1 MFVQTSRTTINGKLY
16 ECKTVRESYRSAN
29 GPRSR
34 TVCNI
39 SKLPPHVQDAICAL
53 LKNPASCLVPSDS
66 LGLHDALG
74 FGGIAVLEDAW
85 ERYHLDDVLGG
96 VNDAQDRG
104 RIKAMVFSRLLFPGS
119 KLSLK
124 TRSADSVLAAA
135 CGLEKDDLDEDRLYE
150 AMDALSGKW
159 VGIEKSL
166 FTGAYPDAPTLV
178 LYDLTSSYFDSAK
191 NKKLAAYGHSRDHR
205 RDRPQVILALATGP
219 DGVPIHMEV
228 LKGNRADNSTLLP
241 LLENLRRRFGITK
254 VIFSFDG
261 GMSSSFNLDKMK
273 TDELDYVT
281 RLSAS
286 TLQALV
292 PRLPEEKQPE
302 FWDRTDLAEFVID
315 GTRYVVAGSDFRRQR
330 DQERREARI
339 AKGRLGLEHF
349 NAVTRKKVN
358 EQKLVSQVFRMLERS
373 KCLKYFD
380 VHIEKD
386 GKATWSE
393 RSDIIE
399 AEKRLDGWY
408 LLTTSLSPEDAPKE
422 SVFKHYRN
430 LLDVEDAFR
439 ETKSYLEMRPIY
451 HQKDTRVRNHI
462 RICFL
467 AYWISSRLRR
477 EWRQLGES
485 REVPLVLRELQQI
498 RVGRLKLGTEIFK
511 TVMTDIPNQLYAL
524 LDRLTL
530 LRLFTQVPKWAQ

>member
-1 MFVQTSRTTINGKLY
+1 MFVQTSRTTINGKVY
-16 ECKTVRESYRSAN
+16 ECKTVRESYRGPN

-39 SKLPPHVQDAICAL
+39 SKLPAHVQDAIAAL
-53 LKNPASCLVPSDS
+53 LKNPDARLVPSDS

-74 FGGIAVLEDAW
+74 FGGVAVLEDAW
-85 ERYHLDDVLGG
+85 KRFHLDDALAGI
-96 VNDAQDRG
+96 DDTLDRG
-104 RIKAMVFSRLLFPGS
+104 RIKAMIFARLLFPGS

-124 TRSADSVLAAA
+124 TRSADSALAAA
-135 CGLEKDDLDEDRLYE
+135 CGLEQGDLDEDRLYE
-150 AMDALSGKW
+150 AMDALSGRW

-166 FTGAYPDAPTLV
+166 FSYAYPEAPTLV
-178 LYDLTSSYFDSAK
+178 LYDLTSSYFESAK
-191 NKKLAAYGHSRDHR
+191 NKKWAAYGYSRDHR
-205 RDRPQVILALATGP
+205 GDRPQVILALATGP

-241 LLENLRRRFGITK
+241 LLETLRRRFGISK
-254 VIFSFDG
+254 AVFSFDG
-261 GMSSSFNLDKMK
+261 GMSSSFNLGKMK
-273 TDELDYVT
+273 ADELDYVT
-281 RLSAS
+281 RLPAS

-292 PRLPEEKQPE
+292 PKLPTEKQPE
-302 FWDRTDLAEFVID
+302 LWDRTDLAEFVID
-315 GTRYVVAGSDFRRQR
+315 GTRYIVAGSDFRRQR

-339 AKGRLGLEHF
+339 AKGRQGLEHF
-349 NAVTRKKVN
+349 NAVPRKTIN
-358 EQKLVSQVFRMLERS
+358 EQKLVSQVFRMLERF
-373 KCLKYFD
+373 KCMKYFD

-393 RSDIIE
+393 RSDVIE

-451 HQKDTRVRNHI
+451 HQKDSRVRNHI

-477 EWRQLGES
+477 EWRQLGET

-498 RVGRLKLGTEIFK
+498 RVGRLKLGAEIFK
-511 TVMTDIPNQLYAL
+511 TVLTDIPNQLYTI
-524 LDRLTL
+524 LDRLNL
-530 LRLFTQVPKWAQ
+530 LRLFTRAPGWAL